1 MKTIKFFEILERL
14 KDVDRWFLSLGIR
27 SNTDRIHY
35 AVEIVEKAYKG
46 WKKFRE
52 SNEPTKI
59 GNVDEYYFGLVEAL
73 EFTDIFRA
81 FEKDDPKV
89 IGPKLER
96 ALSGPL
102 RPADETTKN
111 TDGRNT
117 MFELAFAAQ
126 LRLAGA
132 EVSVG
137 EPDIAVTLSGKRFL
151 IECKRPFR
159 EDSVKANVRGA
170 AEQLKAYLEAD
181 SEAAGIVA
189 ISVARILNPG
199 TKLFVAA
206 SESAKERLG
215 DRIELLMRETEK
227 SWKKDEFHSRIATV
241 LFHVSTPGVIEDR
254 DLFTMMSYV
263 VARPVGNEYKF
274 EILRKALPELVPN

>member
-1 MKTIKFFEILERL
+1 MKTIKFSEILDTL

-35 AVEIVEKAYKG
+35 AVEIVEKANKG
-46 WKKFRE
+46 WKELRE

-81 FEKDDPKV
+81 FERDDPKV

-132 EVSVG
+132 EVSIG
-137 EPDIAVTLSGKRFL
+137 EPDIAVRLSGR
-151 IECKRPFR
+151 
-159 EDSVKANVRGA
+159 
-170 AEQLKAYLEAD
+170 
-181 SEAAGIVA
+181 
-189 ISVARILNPG
+189 
-199 TKLFVAA
+199 
-206 SESAKERLG
+206 
-215 DRIELLMRETEK
+215 
-227 SWKKDEFHSRIATV
+227 
-241 LFHVSTPGVIEDR
+241 
-254 DLFTMMSYV
+254 
-263 VARPVGNEYKF
+263 
-274 EILRKALPELVPN
+274 